1 MVNLKPKK
9 PTQAVDS
16 EKNEGEEETTAV
28 RTVSIHTA
36 KTVNLLAYLLSH
48 PGIKGALLQL
58 IGTRLELIINLHF
71 IEIKEYKRIKKKY

>member
-9 PTQAVDS
+9 PTQSVET

-58 IGTRLELIINLHF
+58 IGTRYEFMFSTMALFCSIWFWINHWV
-71 IEIKEYKRIKKKY
+71 